1 MHSDRQGAADF
12 PLRSWPKTPP
22 YTAMATPPSQE
33 PPPSAASA
41 ELPVTAKL
49 FTRVSVGDVLGNR
62 FKIVAPISS
71 GGTATVYECEDLHLR
86 APAAVKILTDPRED
100 ARLRFLDEGRI
111 LANLKSP
118 HLVQVLAVGTV
129 NPDDLGTPFMALELL
144 PGRSLEQR
152 LRQEGPLPWRQ
163 VAELLGQVASALA
176 DMHHVG
182 VIHRDI
188 KPGNLVE
195 VGSMTRRR
203 LVKVVDLGIAKVN
216 DWTIVDTTGLTPS
229 PRHQTEANFVVGTPG
244 FLAPEVSL
252 VPANPRFDTFAL
264 GVTLYVLCTGVM
276 PTLVDLRPMNEVCP
290 GCDAPPELEA
300 LVASALAVIVDDRIA
315 TADEF
320 GQRLEAIRAA
330 HADESEPYL
339 FAGCFELL
347 QPLGVG
353 AKGEVYRAY
362 NHDAL
367 AYVALKLLS
376 EKSKA
381 NPEERARF
389 AREAQVLSAVRH
401 PALPELH
408 ECRTSAKNP
417 GPYIAMALARG
428 RRAGEFCIN
437 TNLLPVDEVLEVGKS
452 LAGALA
458 ALHARGIIHRDVHAA
473 NVMIDREPKK
483 TTAMLIDVGMA
494 ELEDTFFA
502 VVEQRYP
509 PRPEERVKL
518 GTGGLER
525 LDWTAPEA
533 RAGRVWTAKSDVWSL
548 GLLLHKLV
556 TGKRPT
562 TDAAGVLRSPREVQ
576 PRCSHSLASAVLAAL
591 NPDPE
596 ERVDAVELLELLEL
610 AAEELAEGTGDED
623 RADAS
628 SSKISA
634 APEPAMPRPARPPGT
649 PPQEARPSTAPMA
662 APASQSPRRPR
673 AWVGASMGV
682 LAALVLLAL
691 VWRGGGYDT
700 VELVAVESSTPPA
713 SQPSSGATQA
723 AVVTPSPALPPSKAQ
738 LLASSDPP
746 RLTMRVALKDAA
758 ADLRR
763 CSALVGGLLVVEFT
777 TAEQR
782 DSFATVT
789 VTSRTSADVDRC
801 VRDATAAI
809 RFQPPQEPQLF
820 TEEYTP

>member
-1 MHSDRQGAADF
+1 
-12 PLRSWPKTPP
+12 
-22 YTAMATPPSQE
+22 
-33 PPPSAASA
+33 
-41 ELPVTAKL
+41 
-49 FTRVSVGDVLGNR
+49 
-62 FKIVAPISS
+62 
-71 GGTATVYECEDLHLR
+71 
-86 APAAVKILTDPRED
+86 TDPRED

-315 TADEF
+315 TAEEF
-320 GQRLEAIRAA
+320 GQRLAAIRAA

-417 GPYIAMALARG
+417 SPYIAMALARG

-494 ELEDTFFA
+494 ELEDKFFA

-533 RAGRVWTAKSDVWSL
+533 RASRAWTAKSDVWSL

-562 TDAAGVLRSPREVQ
+562 TDATGLLRSPREFQ

-591 NPDPE
+591 NPDPD
-596 ERVDAVELLELLEL
+596 ERVDAGELLELLDL
-610 AAEELAEGTGDED
+610 AADELAEGTGDED

-634 APEPAMPRPARPPGT
+634 APEPEMPGPARPPRT
-649 PPQEARPSTAPMA
+649 PPQEARPSSPIAAPMA
-662 APASQSPRRPR
+662 APASHSPRRHR
-673 AWVGASMGV
+673 ARVGAGLGV
-682 LAALVLLAL
+682 LAAVVLLAL
-691 VWRGGGYDT
+691 VWRGGGDDT
-700 VELVAVESSTPPA
+700 AELVAVESSTSLASPPSA
-713 SQPSSGATQA
+713 GATQA
-723 AVVTPSPALPPSKAQ
+723 AVVTTSPAPPPSKHAQ
-738 LLASSDPP
+738 MLASSDPP
-746 RLTMRVALKDAA
+746 RVTMRAALENVA

-782 DSFATVT
+782 DRFATVT
-789 VTSRTSADVDRC
+789 VTSRTSAEVDRC
-801 VRDATAAI
+801 VGEATAAI